1 MKIKNKRGGFF
12 QNPAGLF
19 ILLLFLS
26 VFLLPVL
33 PLPAQEE
40 FDAPPLWRQALG
52 GAVIAAPAAQ
62 AESVVMVC
70 DGGNLKAYSWQG
82 KPLWSYYARGRLV
95 PFVTRAREGT
105 SYICRANGVLL
116 AVNRAGR
123 ELWQINL
130 GENPVWPILT
140 GWDGRLFVCTERRII
155 CYTASGFTLWSKSL
169 DKKTALKPSMDVS
182 GGFFLVLEDGEF
194 LQIDPFGRVRTHKL
208 DAVPQA
214 AVSLPGESG
223 EGAGV
228 FLLLY
233 QDGGGRAEILTLPG
247 GQREALKTPGFPAQP
262 VAAAA
267 RGTGTAILLK
277 DGRVAFL
284 SQVEEKILWTGNSH
298 LSPGDLTAPGEV
310 DVLFDERGIYVLTRT
325 GASAFTEDGRRL
337 WLIRLKGAAAI
348 PAFSDEGVLYSGG
361 RDWILNAYRPEQRV
375 RSQLR
380 ELYGPLPEGSY
391 GTGSPGPSPW
401 ANHLLRFSEDMMIP
415 LLGEINQAIQTG
427 SIGEKEKEYAAFLME
442 TAGSLVENPRTGN
455 HPPVQV
461 RYRVEAARLL
471 AYMGSRETIP
481 FLADL
486 FTRDPDGL
494 VKAAAAEAI
503 GRIGVDPGGF
513 ALRAFTNAVFP
524 PFPLRDEAAL
534 AAAASAAGA
543 LCRFSGPP
551 LSDTGVRLLTT
562 LATQDQSPAVRN
574 RAERELRTL
583 GEK

>member
-1 MKIKNKRGGFF
+1 MSIKNNRRKLFK
-12 QNPAGLF
+12 NPAGLF
-19 ILLLFLS
+19 ILLLLFPALFLR
-26 VFLLPVL
+26 
-33 PLPAQEE
+33 AQEE
-40 FDAPPLWRQALG
+40 FDDPPLWRQALG

-70 DGGNLKAYSWQG
+70 DGGNLKAYTWQG
-82 KPLWSYYARGRLV
+82 KPLWSYYARGRLL

-105 SYICRANGVLL
+105 SYICRTNGVLL
-116 AVNRAGR
+116 AVSRSGR
-123 ELWQINL
+123 ELWQISL
-130 GENPVWPILT
+130 GESLAWPVLT
-140 GWDGRLFVCTERRII
+140 GWDGRLFVFTERRII
-155 CYTASGFTLWSKSL
+155 CYTASGFTLWSRSL
-169 DKKTALKPSMDVS
+169 EKKIALKPSMDVS
-182 GGFFLVLEDGEF
+182 GGFFFVFEDGEF
-194 LQIDPFGRVRTHKL
+194 LRFDPFGGAGNHKL

-214 AVSLPGESG
+214 AVSLPGGHRE
-223 EGAGV
+223 EAGG

-233 QDGGGRAEILTLPG
+233 QEGRAEVLRLPG
-247 GQREALKTPGFPAQP
+247 GQREALPLPGFPAQP
-262 VAAAA
+262 LAAAA
-267 RGTGTAILLK
+267 GGGGTAILLK

-284 SQVEEKILWTGNSH
+284 SQAREKILWTGNSH
-298 LSPGDLTAPGEV
+298 LSPEDLAASGEV
-310 DVLFDERGIYVLTRT
+310 NFFVDERGIYVLTRT

-337 WLIRLKGAAAI
+337 WVIRLRGAAAL

-375 RSQLR
+375 RSR
-380 ELYGPLPEGSY
+380 PKELYGPAPEGSY

-401 ANHLLRFSEDMMIP
+401 ADHLLRFSEDMMIP
-415 LLGEINQAIQTG
+415 LLGEINRAIQIG
-427 SIGEKEKEYAAFLME
+427 SIGEKEKDYAAYLME

-486 FTRDPDGL
+486 FTRDGDGL

-513 ALRAFTNAVFP
+513 ALRAFTEAVSP
-524 PFPLRDEAAL
+524 PLPLRDEAAL
-534 AAAASAAGA
+534 TATAAAAGA

-551 LSDTGVRLLTT
+551 LSDAGIRLLTA
-562 LATQDQSPAVRN
+562 LAAQEQNPAVRN
-574 RAERELRTL
+574 RAERELKTL
-583 GEK
+583 GGK

>member
-1 MKIKNKRGGFF
+1 LYAPPTI
-12 QNPAGLF
+12 F
-19 ILLLFLS
+19 ILFAIFLA
-26 VFLLPVL
+26 VP

-40 FDAPPLWRQALG
+40 FDDPPLWRQALG

-82 KPLWSYYARGRLV
+82 KPLWSYYARGRLL

-105 SYICRANGVLL
+105 SYICRTNGVLL

-123 ELWQINL
+123 ELWQISL
-130 GENPVWPILT
+130 GETLAWPILT
-140 GWDGRLFVCTERRII
+140 GWDGRLFVFTETRII
-155 CYTASGFTLWSKSL
+155 CYTASGFTLWSRSL
-169 DKKTALKPSMDVS
+169 DKKIALKPSMDAA

-194 LQIDPFGRVRTHKL
+194 LRFDPFGASGSCKL
-208 DAVPQA
+208 EALPQA
-214 AVSLPGESG
+214 AVPLRDGPAGSG
-223 EGAGV
+223 A

-233 QDGGGRAEILTLPG
+233 QEGGGRAEILSFPG
-247 GQREALKTPGFPAQP
+247 GQRESLKNPGFPSP
-262 VAAAA
+262 PLAAAA
-267 RGTGTAILLK
+267 RGGEAAILLK
-277 DGRVAFL
+277 DGRMALL
-284 SQVEEKILWTGNSH
+284 SGAQGKILWTGNSH
-298 LSPGDLTAPGEV
+298 LLPGEM
-310 DVLFDERGIYVLTRT
+310 DGAPPGEAALFFDERGIYALSRT
-325 GASAFTEDGRRL
+325 GASAFTADGRRL
-337 WLIRLKGAAAI
+337 WLIRLKGAAAL

-375 RSQLR
+375 RSQAQ
-380 ELYGPLPEGSY
+380 EIYGPAPEGSY
-391 GTGSPGPSPW
+391 GTGKPGPSPW

-415 LLGEINQAIQTG
+415 LLGEINQAIQFG
-427 SIGEKEKEYAAFLME
+427 SIGQKEKDYAAYLME
-442 TAGSLVENPRTGN
+442 TAGSLVENPRSGN
-455 HPPVQV
+455 NPPVYV

-513 ALRAFTNAVFP
+513 ALKAFTNAVFP

-534 AAAASAAGA
+534 TATAAATGA

-551 LSDTGVRLLTT
+551 LSDAGIRLLTA
-562 LATQDQSPAVRN
+562 LAAHEQSSVVRS
-574 RAERELRTL
+574 RAERELRSL
-583 GEK
+583 GE